1 MLGKIFGAGLGWVL
15 GGGPIGAV
23 VGLAIGSLFD
33 KSKVN
38 LLHEDEGYQD
48 VGNQRTTA
56 SDFSLVLVVLSAA
69 IMKADGKVL
78 KSELNYV
85 RDFLNKQ
92 FDEELVAE
100 QLQLLKEV
108 LKQDLQV
115 DEICNQ
121 VRQNMRVSEKRL
133 LLQFLFG
140 IAAADGNIDN
150 AELGTLRSVT
160 VKMGLGIQDFVA
172 MQSMYMPKSRPSRS
186 LDYEVLGLNK
196 NASWDEIKRAYKKLA
211 IQHHPDKVA
220 HLGDEH
226 VQAAKDKFQKIQQS
240 YERLKKVHGQK

>member
-23 VGLAIGSLFD
+23 VGLALGSLFD
-33 KSKVN
+33 RSKVN
-38 LLHEDEGYQD
+38 LLHEDEG
-48 VGNQRTTA
+48 VKNIGNQRTTA

-69 IMKADGKVL
+69 VMKADGKIL

-85 RDFLNKQ
+85 KDFLNQQ
-92 FDEELVAE
+92 FDDELVAE

-108 LKQDLQV
+108 LKQDLNV
-115 DEICNQ
+115 DDICTQ

-140 IAAADGNIDN
+140 IAAADGNIDSS
-150 AELGTLRSVT
+150 ELSTLKSVT
-160 VKMGLGIQDFVA
+160 IKMGLSMQDFVA
-172 MQSMYMPKSRPSRS
+172 MQSMYIPKSRPSRIV
-186 LDYEVLGLNK
+186 DYEILGVSK
-196 NASWDEIKRAYKKLA
+196 DASWEEIKRAYKKLA

-220 HLGDEH
+220 HLGEEH
-226 VQAAKDKFQKIQQS
+226 VEAAKGKFQKIQKA
-240 YERLKKVHGQK
+240 YERLKKIHA